1 MICANDTFH
10 GGVQQTSLDINV
22 AIYVCKVTKDA
33 LIMVKNK

>member
-10 GGVQQTSLDINV
+10 GGVQQSSLDISI
-22 AIYVCKVTKDA
+22 AIYVCKVTKDV